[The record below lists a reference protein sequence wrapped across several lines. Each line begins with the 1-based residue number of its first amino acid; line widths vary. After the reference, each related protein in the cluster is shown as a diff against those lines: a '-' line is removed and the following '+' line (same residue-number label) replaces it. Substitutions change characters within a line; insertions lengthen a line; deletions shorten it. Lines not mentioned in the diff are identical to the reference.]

1 MLINL
6 KLLLRD
12 ITNLE
17 RGMKRK
23 GVDHESLK
31 KLQAIKKRVKILI
44 VEEIQK

>member
-23 GVDHESLK
+23 GVEHESLK
-31 KLQAIKKRVKILI
+31 KLQSIKKRVKILI